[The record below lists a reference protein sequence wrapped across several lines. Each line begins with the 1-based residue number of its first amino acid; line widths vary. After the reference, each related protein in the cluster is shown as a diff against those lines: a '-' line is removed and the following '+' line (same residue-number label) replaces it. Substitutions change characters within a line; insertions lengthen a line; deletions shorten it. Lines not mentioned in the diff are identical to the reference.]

1 MWDMRFF
8 INAMLAFALVAFVG
22 GLVPVS
28 AQHVAR
34 LRAMRTELAA
44 TPGAQMVKLRPSFTR

>member
-1 MWDMRFF
+1 MRFF
-8 INAMLAFALVAFVG
+8 INAMLAFALVAFIG

-34 LRAMRTELAA
+34 LRAMKTELAGV
-44 TPGAQMVKLRPSFTR
+44 PGAQMLKLRPSFTR